1 MSSPSRECALP
12 ADLDSNFSNRSLLG
26 ARAQRSRRREIVIL
40 AWYLRRSL
48 KRLRAEIHA
57 TVGTNELHERLTQV
71 FRDVFADDALML
83 EPDTSASQVPGWD
96 SLAHLRLMLTIEK
109 TFRVKF
115 TATEIGQLKNVG
127 DLEKLLASKS

>member
-1 MSSPSRECALP
+1 M
-12 ADLDSNFSNRSLLG
+12 
-26 ARAQRSRRREIVIL
+26 
-40 AWYLRRSL
+40 
-48 KRLRAEIHA
+48 
-57 TVGTNELHERLTQV
+57 GTNELHERLTQV

>member
-1 MSSPSRECALP
+1 M
-12 ADLDSNFSNRSLLG
+12 
-26 ARAQRSRRREIVIL
+26 
-40 AWYLRRSL
+40 
-48 KRLRAEIHA
+48 
-57 TVGTNELHERLTQV
+57 GTNELHERLTQV
-71 FRDVFADDALML
+71 FRDVFADDELTL
-83 EPDTSASQVPGWD
+83 GPDTSASHVPGWD

>member
-1 MSSPSRECALP
+1 
-12 ADLDSNFSNRSLLG
+12 
-26 ARAQRSRRREIVIL
+26 
-40 AWYLRRSL
+40 
-48 KRLRAEIHA
+48 
-57 TVGTNELHERLTQV
+57 VGTNELHERLTQV